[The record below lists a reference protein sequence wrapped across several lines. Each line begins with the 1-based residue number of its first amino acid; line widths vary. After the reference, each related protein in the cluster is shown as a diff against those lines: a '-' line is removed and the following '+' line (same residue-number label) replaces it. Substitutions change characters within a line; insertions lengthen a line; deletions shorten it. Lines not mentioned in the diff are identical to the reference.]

1 MSDFFART
9 AAYSYH
15 LYLNADSGGQFWL
28 SATDGEGPVLLRD
41 ALTPLPR
48 YMLPEYRLN
57 REETP
62 VRASRLL
69 VVRDTLLKAIGRGD
83 APGMHLHMGDE
94 VELALMAD
102 PDGDHGLAF
111 FLDGERSSLIG
122 RLPEGALYLEPGWFG
137 RFIDDGY
144 ELIDLPGFEEDDLD
158 WIGRRIGADEWEE
171 LLVRVI
177 PSMRER
183 GLAVRS
189 EIEYSAKPAGRL
201 DITDCG
207 EDYAAV
213 AVSGGGNVLRMAEL
227 EGYVLEPYAPSGPDG
242 EEAGTSG
249 EERDGQGGVEKR
261 AGERDRLVERLPD
274 ASDAVESGGGPAFAM
289 RPALQAES
297 VRRLFGSDSGGTVRG
312 DALAEFARL
321 AEREWGP
328 LIAGQGAAKFR
339 DLHRLYDAADWNWSL
354 RGGPVPERGVGVVR
368 AEPVLSAGGL
378 HFAAAE
384 LIDAWSEGRRYLRL
398 EDGWIDLEAPEFA
411 RSLREH
417 GAGGGSAGLISAGFS
432 YRQRIGLPGEAAAG
446 ELPLA
451 LEGPKPVQAGE
462 ARPAYNHLRYLAGW
476 GMNGGLH
483 GGAERWLAE
492 LAAFAART
500 IAEAPDCRLVVVGRR
515 ELLTALA
522 EAAGRDAGGGA
533 PESAAAGSE
542 AEPGGAIGPLR
553 RWADSEA
560 EPARP
565 HGEETAESAPGAG
578 RGMPLPAR
586 REQGAD
592 DSRTGSGFAAS
603 EAAPAD
609 AGPIASGGAY
619 TDASTGLI
627 LLPISQLQKADF
639 DEKLQAD
646 ILLLLE
652 PDSSVRSDETRL
664 FSRIDS
670 AEARVR
676 IAVYSDEGHM
686 NDARVRAVQI
696 RLLKLYDSLTRSFLL
711 LDPGKGSAAPGARP
725 PLRGVPEM
733 QLPSWHKDAAG
744 MAELFVDEPAAK
756 TEQPGRGLAIPPRPG
771 AASGPAAADAADRAG
786 GGIRP
791 DPRDTQV
798 SRPEPQRPA
807 SAARRRPAP
816 YAGGEVRPVRPV
828 QPQSAEREF
837 VRRAREMEG
846 RTESEVPFAPF
857 SSYWPTYAAMKPE
870 QEQWYYYWRSE
881 FRRSEK
887 VETDLS
893 YLFIYVYE
901 LINGVGWEH
910 PQDGLDTLVRVWETY
925 RARFRRLDGY
935 MAEWVREFALVH
947 ALDLPESSALEQTS
961 ALLGGELLDL
971 ELARRFAEEPLDLT
985 WELIARLS
993 DYDATTSRFYKDQGK
1008 KVLPRVVPHVVRAL
1022 DEHLLRARGI
1032 RLPGLFRAADDRITE
1047 RYLFRSAV
1055 YDSELYGRTFLVRA
1069 PKLGLHAQLREFMTQ
1084 VVRQSENELRAR
1096 FKFGGR
1102 LRGIKLDP
1110 ELMGVIAE
1118 AVEREFLPPEE
1129 RAAQQAPK
1137 RLEVRFDLEELEK
1150 LRRDS
1155 DEVLRMLT
1163 GELMAGG
1170 GPEEKPAAQ
1179 GEAGAG
1185 QPSEGMSGEPSE
1197 EPNGQ
1202 SIREPLGEAGHTG
1215 QADAADREREAD
1227 LDRASADAAERPFG
1241 AEPGEYDGFEMLEL
1255 PEDAGEGW
1263 SGEAVPG
1270 ALSFEP
1276 EKYAGRE
1283 NPREDAAEA
1292 SGPAPHPTDA
1302 AHTRAGAN
1310 AESEAEAAE
1319 PVSAA
1324 GAAPAPVEDGWD
1336 VSALD
1341 ADWQAFAAM
1350 LGPAERD
1357 MIRAVLLD
1365 LGDAERMAIA
1375 GLSGELP
1382 ETMIDRINEAAMEAI
1397 GDLLIDAGEV
1407 LDEYL
1412 PNLDGLRTP

>member
-189 EIEYSAKPAGRL
+189 EIEYSAEPAGRL

-213 AVSGGGNVLRMAEL
+213 TVSGGGNVLRMAEL
-227 EGYVLEPYAPSGPDG
+227 EGYVLEPYAPSGPEGEEAGADG
-242 EEAGTSG
+242 RSGAAEAGTSG
-249 EERDGQGGVEKR
+249 EDSDGQGGAEKR
-261 AGERDRLVERLPD
+261 AGERDRWVERLPD

-289 RPALQAES
+289 RPALQAEN

-328 LIAGQGAAKFR
+328 LIAGRGAAKFR

-451 LEGPKPVQAGE
+451 LEGPKPVQASE

-476 GMNGGLH
+476 GMNGGLY

-533 PESAAAGSE
+533 PDNDSAVRGAGTNEDGAST
-542 AEPGGAIGPLR
+542 ASTPGGDSDVIGRLR
-553 RWADSEA
+553 RWADGEA

-565 HGEETAESAPGAG
+565 HGEETAESVPGAG

-586 REQGAD
+586 SEQGTGD
-592 DSRTGSGFAAS
+592 TQTGSGVAASEAAS

-609 AGPIASGGAY
+609 AGTTASGGAY
-619 TDASTGLI
+619 ADTSTGLI

-646 ILLLLE
+646 ILLLME
-652 PDSSVRSDETRL
+652 PDASVRSDETRL

-711 LDPGKGSAAPGARP
+711 LEPDKGSAASGARP

-733 QLPSWHKDAAG
+733 QLPSRHKDAAG

-771 AASGPAAADAADRAG
+771 AASGPAAADAADRAD

-791 DPRDTQV
+791 DSRDTQV
-798 SRPEPQRPA
+798 SRPEPQRGG

-881 FRRSEK
+881 FRRGEK

-1069 PKLGLHAQLREFMTQ
+1069 PKLGLHAQLREFVTQ

-1137 RLEVRFDLEELEK
+1137 RPEVRFDLEELEK

-1170 GPEEKPAAQ
+1170 GPEEKPAE
-1179 GEAGAG
+1179 GEEH
-1185 QPSEGMSGEPSE
+1185 S
-1197 EPNGQ
+1197 
-1202 SIREPLGEAGHTG
+1202 
-1215 QADAADREREAD
+1215 ADVRRV
-1227 LDRASADAAERPFG
+1227 ASAVEDRNDGSERAPTDSAERPIG
-1241 AEPGEYDGFEMLEL
+1241 AESGEYDGFEMLEL
-1255 PEDAGEGW
+1255 PEDTGEGW
-1263 SGEAVPG
+1263 SGEEVPG

-1276 EKYAGRE
+1276 EKYAERGST
-1283 NPREDAAEA
+1283 REDAAEA
-1292 SGPAPHPTDA
+1292 SGPAPHPPDA
-1302 AHTRAGAN
+1302 ADTRAEAN

-1324 GAAPAPVEDGWD
+1324 GEAPAEDGWD
-1336 VSALD
+1336 VSKLD

-1365 LGDAERMAIA
+1365 LGDAERMVIA